1 MHFENIFPIL
11 NIRFIFVTENI
22 NSFENPDSMDNLIM
36 PFKNL
41 WNDTYAKEISKKVK
55 SVLTTKRLNGEFIDT
70 SATYG
75 YLKDPKDKHKLIID
89 KVTSNFVMQILDSII
104 KEKTARKIANQLN
117 KNNILTPAMYKN
129 KNNN

>member
-41 WNDTYAKEISKKVK
+41 
-55 SVLTTKRLNGEFIDT
+55 
-70 SATYG
+70 
-75 YLKDPKDKHKLIID
+75 
-89 KVTSNFVMQILDSII
+89 
-104 KEKTARKIANQLN
+104 
-117 KNNILTPAMYKN
+117 
-129 KNNN
+129 

>member
-55 SVLTTKRLNGEFIDT
+55 SVLTTKRLNGEFIGT

-117 KNNILTPAMYKN
+117 KNNILAPAMYKN

>member
-1 MHFENIFPIL
+1 MLIKYQY
-11 NIRFIFVTENI
+11 
-22 NSFENPDSMDNLIM
+22 PDSMDNLIM
-36 PFKNL
+36 PLKNL

-55 SVLTTKRLNGEFIDT
+55 SVLTTKRLNGEFIGT

-117 KNNILTPAMYKN
+117 KNNILAPAMYKN